1 MLVPTKAI
9 CLLSDISQDIDSL
22 NLLATK
28 TKILELLFLCV
39 SIWFVGLFNFVS
51 LVWLRQLV
59 LPLHGSP

>member
-28 TKILELLFLCV
+28 TKILELLFLRV